1 MMIRTKRKYDSKAM
15 TLVELL
21 VALMVMSIIL
31 SAAAALAFALSS
43 VSDASDDTAVKQA
56 QLRIATLRISE
67 LVRHSKLI
75 CKSFAGGIALWSEDS
90 VDIDSINVTEV
101 VYIDCGPSRDYI
113 RLYNSSDAGNPVV
126 TLSDVDAVGSAWW
139 NGYYNSGTYTA
150 LIPLCSNVQFYPAV
164 IGPETK
170 FVSISFNLEEN
181 GVVSKYQINARLC
194 GWAGNLL
201 NSGAD
206 AIVTDDD

>member
-1 MMIRTKRKYDSKAM
+1 MMTRTKRKYDRGAM

-31 SAAAALAFALSS
+31 SAVAALAFALSS
-43 VSDASDDTAVKQA
+43 VSDASDNTAVKQA
-56 QLRIATLRISE
+56 QLRLATLRISE
-67 LVRHSKLI
+67 LIRHSKLI
-75 CKSFAGGIALWSEDS
+75 CKSFGSGMALWSEDS
-90 VDIDSINVTEV
+90 VEIDAINVTEV
-101 VYIDCGPSRDYI
+101 VYIDCGPGRDHI
-113 RLYNSSDAGNPVV
+113 RVYNSSDAGNPVI
-126 TLSDVDAVGSAWW
+126 TLGDIDAVGSSWW
-139 NGYYNSGTYTA
+139 NGYYDSGSYTA
-150 LIPLCSNVQFYPAV
+150 LIPQCSNVQFYPTV
-164 IGPETK
+164 IGPETE

-181 GVVSKYQINARLC
+181 GVVSKYQINARLG